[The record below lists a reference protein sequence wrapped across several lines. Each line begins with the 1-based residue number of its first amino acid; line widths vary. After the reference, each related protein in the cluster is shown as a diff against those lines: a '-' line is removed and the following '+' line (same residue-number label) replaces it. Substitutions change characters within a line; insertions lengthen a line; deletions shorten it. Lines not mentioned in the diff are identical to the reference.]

1 VTDDAT
7 PPTRLRLQ
15 KILADAGVASRRA
28 AERLITAGRVSVNG
42 AMITTLGATADPA
55 SDEVCLDGKALTRR
69 SGHIYVALNK
79 PLGYVTTASDERGRP
94 TALDLV
100 RDVPARLFPVGRL
113 DRDSEGLLLLTTDG
127 ALTEWLTHPRHEIE
141 KEYMALVDQEPSPDA
156 LAALAT
162 GITLDGRLT
171 APAGVRRLDRTPT
184 GVWLRLTLHEGRKRQ
199 VRRMCAA
206 VGLQVRRL
214 LRVRVG
220 PVLLGDLRAGV
231 HRPLT
236 AAELQALRQM
246 AGLAATS

>member
-1 VTDDAT
+1 V
-7 PPTRLRLQ
+7 
-15 KILADAGVASRRA
+15 
-28 AERLITAGRVSVNG
+28 
-42 AMITTLGATADPA
+42 
-55 SDEVCLDGKALTRR
+55 
-69 SGHIYVALNK
+69 
-79 PLGYVTTASDERGRP
+79 
-94 TALDLV
+94 LDLV
-100 RDVPARLFPVGRL
+100 RDVPARLFPIGRL

-171 APAGVRRLDRTPT
+171 APAGVCRLDRTPA